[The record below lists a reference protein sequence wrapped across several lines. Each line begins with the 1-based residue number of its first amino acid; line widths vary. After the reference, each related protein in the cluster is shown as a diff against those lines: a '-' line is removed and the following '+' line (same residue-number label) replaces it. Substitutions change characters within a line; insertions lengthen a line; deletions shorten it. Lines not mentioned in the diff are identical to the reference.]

1 LIRLFRAKEI
11 KFRVV
16 IKNSRNKHLNT
27 IKGLRRILLII
38 EEIKPGTLIKRR
50 DRKIGMEANIKVR
63 VVNIITLERN
73 IGKINI
79 REISSLEE
87 IGDIEHVL
95 FANNLIKRM
104 YF

>member
-1 LIRLFRAKEI
+1 
-11 KFRVV
+11 
-16 IKNSRNKHLNT
+16 
-27 IKGLRRILLII
+27 
-38 EEIKPGTLIKRR
+38 
-50 DRKIGMEANIKVR
+50 MEANIKVR